1 MTLISIKTSYRFF
14 DPFLKHYN
22 NQSYVSGLLFM
33 KWNLKNVVFI
43 FSTTV
48 FLNLSTVKNENNKI
62 YRINYYVILGKVP
75 PPSIKKEEKKSGPAV
90 NNFSEV
96 NTRPQV

>member
-22 NQSYVSGLLFM
+22 NQSYVIGITFHEMESQ
-33 KWNLKNVVFI
+33 KWCIYI
-43 FSTTV
+43 FYDC

-75 PPSIKKEEKKSGPAV
+75 PPLYKKKRKKI
-90 NNFSEV
+90 
-96 NTRPQV
+96 RPRRKQLF